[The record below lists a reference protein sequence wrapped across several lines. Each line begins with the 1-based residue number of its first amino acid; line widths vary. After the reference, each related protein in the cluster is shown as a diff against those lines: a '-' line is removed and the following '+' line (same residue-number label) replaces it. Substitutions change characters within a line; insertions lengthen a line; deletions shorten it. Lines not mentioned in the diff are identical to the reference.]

1 MGKDFLVLFRRLVLI
16 IIRFENPIMK
26 TTSRMW
32 GRLFSFSNFFKSTHP
47 ERTEKWSFTIPRMAI
62 SSKVPNIGL
71 LLFRCTKLQF
81 FITMKNQA
89 KFANKKVPEI
99 IKSLKNPNSKVQQG
113 FQLENYGFQ
122 LE

>member
-32 GRLFSFSNFFKSTHP
+32 GRLFSFSNFF
-47 ERTEKWSFTIPRMAI
+47 
-62 SSKVPNIGL
+62 
-71 LLFRCTKLQF
+71 
-81 FITMKNQA
+81 
-89 KFANKKVPEI
+89 

-122 LE
+122 LEQLH